1 MYSIH
6 PSGWVRVATHHFTHA
21 AARWLQSGESEI
33 QHVSWETF
41 SNLIHERFSR
51 DQHELLLRQLFHIKH
66 TSTISDYIDKFTDLY
81 EQLKAYNPNPNK
93 LYFTTRFVDGLCED
107 IRSVVMASRLQD
119 LDTACTLALLQE
131 EALDQGS
138 HKEFK
143 CSEASPF
150 TCTATIKGALP
161 LPPPPR
167 HPQAVPDVGIDKR
180 TLNKSASIDDKLST
194 LRSYRRARGLP
205 GNCET
210 EINYRT
216 RQETARRI

>member
-6 PSGWVRVATHHFTHA
+6 PSVWVHVATHHFTHA
-21 AARWLQSGESEI
+21 AARLLQSGESEI

-66 TSTISDYIDKFTDLY
+66 TSTVSDYIDKFTDLY
-81 EQLKAYNPNPNK
+81 EQLKAYNPNPDK

-107 IRSVVMASRLQD
+107 IRSVVMVSRPQD

-138 HKEFK
+138 RQGIIGP
-143 CSEASPF
+143 CAANRVPVGTPEADRVLS
-150 TCTATIKGALP
+150 ALTQP
-161 LPPPPR
+161 
-167 HPQAVPDVGIDKR
+167 
-180 TLNKSASIDDKLST
+180 T
-194 LRSYRRARGLP
+194 GL
-205 GNCET
+205 GRLIRCLT
-210 EINYRT
+210 NY
-216 RQETARRI
+216 